1 MIQVRIVEGSN
12 SILQAAPLPPTPS
25 HPPEPA
31 KPVEDGK
38 ARAKK
43 LDKFSRKAFPL
54 SFLLFNI
61 IYWLYYTLS
70 ESNAPTT
77 QA

>member
-1 MIQVRIVEGSN
+1 MMEGSAL
-12 SILQAAPLPPTPS
+12 ITAAPLPSTS
-25 HPPEPA
+25 RMEPVLGA
-31 KPVEDGK
+31 KPPEDGK

-43 LDKFSRKAFPL
+43 VDKLSRKAFPL

-70 ESNAPTT
+70 DQPVGEK
-77 QA
+77 